1 MQSTLQALGFGDL
14 TKSCQFYLK
23 KMVKKK
29 KKEKG
34 LSKILHSQITS
45 WACYFLKCFTF
56 PWEFQQ
62 HRARL
67 LSECFE

>member
-1 MQSTLQALGFGDL
+1 MQSTLQALGFSDL

-29 KKEKG
+29 KKKRKEKG

-45 WACYFLKCFTF
+45 RACYFLNCFPF

-62 HRARL
+62 HRAP
-67 LSECFE
+67 STV